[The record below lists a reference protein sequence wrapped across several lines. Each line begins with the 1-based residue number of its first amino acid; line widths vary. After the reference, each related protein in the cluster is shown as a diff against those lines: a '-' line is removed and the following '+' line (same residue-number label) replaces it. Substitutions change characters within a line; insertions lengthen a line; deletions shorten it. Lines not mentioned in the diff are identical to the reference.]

1 MVVEDLLIVA
11 LGDSFASGDSNPDRP
26 VVFSARREMVYDPTL
41 LRDDIA
47 ALKKQLAPVQTF
59 GLASVAP
66 DFDPKTLPRRRMEDE
81 DRDIAFRLASREFT
95 RAFER
100 AGARWLSPDCH
111 RSLYGY
117 PMRVGLELALE
128 NRRRAVTLISL
139 ACTGSEVADGLFLP
153 REAREGFTE
162 PGGARVPPQFDQ
174 LAELMCAGPRCECA
188 HLPPAGLP
196 ARLDRDRRHAG
207 DHGLVRRVRR
217 SSGRSTSCC
226 CRSAAMTSASPRSR
240 SIR

>member
-1 MVVEDLLIVA
+1 METRTQPCKMPLVIARVPYSLNAADSGVAVSVTLPTGQVLADPEVVVEDLLIVA

-66 DFDPKTLPRRRMEDE
+66 DYDPKTLPRRRMEDE
-81 DRDIAFRLASREFT
+81 DRDTAFRLASRDFN

-128 NRRRAVTLISL
+128 NRRRAVTLISSPAPARRSPT
-139 ACTGSEVADGLFLP
+139 ACSCRATP
-153 REAREGFTE
+153 AR
-162 PGGARVPPQFDQ
+162 ASASR
-174 LAELMCAGPRCECA
+174 AAPRC
-188 HLPPAGLP
+188 
-196 ARLDRDRRHAG
+196 
-207 DHGLVRRVRR
+207 RR
-217 SSGRSTSCC
+217 SSTS
-226 CRSAAMTSASPRSR
+226 SPS
-240 SIR
+240 